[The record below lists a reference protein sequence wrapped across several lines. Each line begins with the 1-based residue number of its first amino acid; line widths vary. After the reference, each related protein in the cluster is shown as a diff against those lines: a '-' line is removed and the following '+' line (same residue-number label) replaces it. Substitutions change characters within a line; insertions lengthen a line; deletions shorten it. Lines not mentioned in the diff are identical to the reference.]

1 MQPLLLL
8 LGDTKNRGDTQNLG
22 GYPEPGGHPEPGV
35 YPEFGGHPGRGGL
48 VMERDQDRAKQHYTG
63 AALRMAG
70 PGAVVTL
77 KNKRTIMEP
86 IDEQE

>member
-1 MQPLLLL
+1 
-8 LGDTKNRGDTQNLG
+8 
-22 GYPEPGGHPEPGV
+22 
-35 YPEFGGHPGRGGL
+35 
-48 VMERDQDRAKQHYTG
+48 MERDQDRAKQHYTG